1 MELNEILHTAMLH
14 INTARSKHN
23 AGKLEGCK
31 ICLRELHKLL
41 DNNFAALETE
51 GIAEPETVEAK
62 IPAGTPEAK
71 ALAEA
76 EAKAAEAPAETTE
89 AEVPV
94 TSEPEPAASET

>member
-23 AGKLEGCK
+23 AGKIEGCK

-41 DNNFAALETE
+41 DNNFAALEAE
-51 GIAEPETVEAK
+51 GIAEPETV
-62 IPAGTPEAK
+62 
-71 ALAEA
+71 
-76 EAKAAEAPAETTE
+76 EAPAETTE